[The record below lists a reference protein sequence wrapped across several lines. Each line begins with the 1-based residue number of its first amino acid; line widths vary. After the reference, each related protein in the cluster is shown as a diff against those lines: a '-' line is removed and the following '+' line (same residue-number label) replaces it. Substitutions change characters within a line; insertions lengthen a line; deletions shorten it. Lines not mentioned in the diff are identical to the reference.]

1 MQHEH
6 RFATFIRAL
15 GKGPQTARSLT
26 RDEAAEA
33 MRMILAGQVEPVQLG
48 AFLTLMRV
56 KSETPAEVAGM
67 AQTVQDAVAL
77 PAGFPE
83 VRLDWPAY
91 AGKRRRPPWFVLSAL
106 LLAANG
112 IPVLMHGTAGYDP
125 ARVFLPEA
133 MRELGVPPCG
143 SLAQAAERIG
153 TERFAFVPLSAVSPV
168 LEQLILLRPLLG
180 LRSPMHTVA
189 RHLNPARAGAILQ
202 GVFHPVYAQT
212 HQAAS
217 AILGSARVAVF
228 KGDGGEAERKPDLPC
243 LVRYLLAGE
252 SSEED
257 WPATFD
263 SQRHPDPPGMEPRRL
278 AAVWRGETRD
288 EYGEAAVV
296 GTAAIALRL
305 LGEVKAPGDAID
317 VARCLWRRR
326 PSRCL
331 TAA

>member
-1 MQHEH
+1 MPWEH
-6 RFATFIRAL
+6 RFAGFIRAM
-15 GKGPQTARSLT
+15 GKGPHTARALT

-67 AQTVQDAVAL
+67 AQTAQEAVAL

-125 ARVFLPEA
+125 ARVFVPEA
-133 MRELGVPPCG
+133 LRQLGVAACG
-143 SLAQAAERIG
+143 SLAEAAQRIG
-153 TERFAFVPLSAVSPV
+153 AERFAFVPLSAVSPL

-180 LRSPMHTVA
+180 LRSPMHTVV
-189 RHLNPARAGAILQ
+189 RHLNPARAAAILQ
-202 GVFHPVYAQT
+202 GVFHPAYAQT
-212 HQAAS
+212 HQAAA
-217 AILGSARVAVF
+217 AILGPARVAVF

-243 LVRYLLAGE
+243 LVRYSLAGE
-252 SSEED
+252 LSEEE

-263 SQRHPDPPGMEPRRL
+263 SGRHPDQPDVDPGRL
-278 AAVWRGETRD
+278 AAVWRGETHD

-296 GTAAIALRL
+296 GTAAIALQL
-305 LGEVKAPGDAID
+305 LGEVKSPADAVD

-326 PSRCL
+326 PSRCH
-331 TAA
+331 AAA